1 MKMKIKSKD
10 NIIFDKTIN
19 LNYSLKILKE
29 LVKFKDILKSIDL
42 DLNKKSI
49 SLNFENNTIKC
60 SYTFYNLTKN
70 TYNKLDIQ
78 IIKLFFN

>member
-19 LNYSLKILKE
+19 LNYSLKVLKE
-29 LVKFKDILKSIDL
+29 LVPFKDILKSIDL

-49 SLNFENNTIKC
+49 TLNFENNEFKYN
-60 SYTFYNLTKN
+60 YTFYNLTKN
-70 TYNKLDIQ
+70 TYDKLDIQ

>member
-19 LNYSLKILKE
+19 LNYSLKVLKE
-29 LVKFKDILKSIDL
+29 LVPFKDILKSIDL

-49 SLNFENNTIKC
+49 TLNFENNEFKYN
-60 SYTFYNLTKN
+60 YTFYNLTKN